1 MSSFACFSLIVLF
14 SFCLFFAGCVQNET
28 PSAAASNPSVS
39 LQPTATTIAAAS
51 NGAANEKNAAIA
63 ECVALCEDALADE
76 CGTARLAEC
85 GPWNEGPCVSD
96 ALPGRMP
103 SSWVCDVAHSPRE
116 PADDEPGNQ
125 CVEYARGEA
134 KHFVEVNPACTL
146 IRAV

>member
-1 MSSFACFSLIVLF
+1 MSRFACFALIALLF
-14 SFCLFFAGCVQNET
+14 SFIVFAGCIQNIET
-28 PSAAASNPSVS
+28 PSAAASNPGISP
-39 LQPTATTIAAAS
+39 QTTVMT
-51 NGAANEKNAAIA
+51 NEKNAAIA